1 MLRAGLGAG
10 SPEPLPPQAIP
21 RPHLLPPALGLSP
34 SPDSQVVDLG
44 SACSAGMRL
53 LSRSA
58 LSPGGPA
65 SVDPGP
71 QGFFSKPG
79 CGGAACLV
87 PGSFPPP
94 PRCPQDRGHV
104 CVNFC
109 INHSGEPFPRSSVG
123 LPGRPL
129 LSGANLG
136 AQRR

>member
-10 SPEPLPPQAIP
+10 SPEPLPQAPSPGPISFP
-21 RPHLLPPALGLSP
+21 GSGSQP

-53 LSRSA
+53 PRA
-58 LSPGGPA
+58 LPCLPGGPA

-94 PRCPQDRGHV
+94 PRCPRIEGMSALTSV
-104 CVNFC
+104 LTIVVNL
-109 INHSGEPFPRSSVG
+109 SPRSSVG
-123 LPGRPL
+123 SAR
-129 LSGANLG
+129 
-136 AQRR
+136 